1 MVHIEYNT
9 NSKIKFKATM
19 LKSSFCDYIDAY
31 IIVKETISTAGGE
44 DTVAPN

>member
-1 MVHIEYNT
+1 
-9 NSKIKFKATM
+9 M

-31 IIVKETISTAGGE
+31 IIVKETISIAGGE